1 MALLT
6 GWGRSTWGSG
16 TFGEALPVTVTGVSA
31 ASATGSETVVTT
43 ASITV
48 EVTSVVA
55 QGKTGSVGKGA
66 AFSVTGVSASTA
78 IERPNVWSSIGTAS
92 GTIWTDIAA

>member
-1 MALLT
+1 MALVT

-31 ASATGSETVVTT
+31 ASATGSETVV
-43 ASITV
+43 V
-48 EVTSVVA
+48 EAGIIVAVTSVVA
-55 QGKTGSVGKGA
+55 EGKIGNVGTGSS
-66 AFSVTGVSASTA
+66 FSVTGVSASTA
-78 IERPNVWSSIGTAS
+78 IERPNVWSSITTDS